1 MLSVKIVEC
10 VNKQEAMEESYMVAK
25 FEKQATNTGV
35 LTFEIPVEDVK
46 KALDTAFKKV
56 QKRLSVPGFRKG
68 KVPRQIF
75 NNVYGE
81 AALYEDALNALLPVH
96 LSKAIQEAELEVVTE
111 PKIDIEKLEAG
122 QPWVLKAEVVLKPEV
137 EAQDRQVSDQDVKDE
152 LESRRLGLAEL
163 VVKEGAAELGDTV
176 VIDFEGF
183 LGDQAFEGG
192 KGENHS
198 LELGSN
204 SFIPGFEDQLVG
216 TKAGDQ
222 VEVKVTF
229 PEAYHAEN
237 LKGQDAVFKVT
248 VHEVKAKE
256 LPELDDEFAKD
267 VDSEVE
273 SLAELENK
281 IRVQLEE
288 SKKTAAKEV
297 VEDLALRQ
305 AVKNAE
311 IVELPEVMVEDEIN
325 RQVSHFT
332 NNLKRQG
339 INEDLYFQITGTNAE
354 GLRAQFAEEAELRTK
369 TNLVLEA
376 IVKAEDIQ
384 VTDAEID
391 AEVAD
396 LASQYNMS
404 ADQVK
409 QFVSTDMLTADIRM
423 KKAMSLIVDSAVE
436 K

>member
-1 MLSVKIVEC
+1 
-10 VNKQEAMEESYMVAK
+10 MEESYMVAK

-122 QPWVLKAEVVLKPEV
+122 QPWVLKAEVVLKPEVKLGDYKGLEV

-273 SLAELENK
+273 SLAELE
-281 IRVQLEE
+281 E
-288 SKKTAAKEV
+288 SKKAAAKEV